1 MEKKLIYLL
10 FRDSE
15 GSEEVSVPDENES
28 KEGAVEETK
37 EEPKEESKSKE
48 NKKETKKSEKKVSIT
63 AKEYE
68 EYKSF
73 KLNSM
78 SAEERENALKEE
90 NESLL
95 TKISLLEGTIDT
107 QIKEIERIKAQDSI
121 KEKLGNL
128 KTEKPYLSETLDKRA
143 SKGFKSVEELND
155 FVSLVDSS
163 TLKEAYEVLQRTQ
176 KATKITGN
184 TVVNTPNGNKVNT
197 DSERPVDLS
206 KYGIRK

>member
-28 KEGAVEETK
+28 KEGAVEEPK

>member
-15 GSEEVSVPDENES
+15 GSEEVSIPDENEP
-28 KEGAVEETK
+28 KEETVEETK
-37 EEPKEESKSKE
+37 EPKEEPKS
-48 NKKETKKSEKKVSIT
+48 KETKKEIKKTEKKVSIT